1 VASFQIR
8 YKYELAP
15 LSYLYLVYSKGGR
28 VYEEEENKSQSE
40 LFRQP
45 WENPN
50 DEVFSIK
57 FRLKY

>member
-1 VASFQIR
+1 
-8 YKYELAP
+8 
-15 LSYLYLVYSKGGR
+15 LVYSKGGR
-28 VYEEEENKSQSE
+28 VYEEEEEENKSQSE

-45 WENPN
+45 WENPS